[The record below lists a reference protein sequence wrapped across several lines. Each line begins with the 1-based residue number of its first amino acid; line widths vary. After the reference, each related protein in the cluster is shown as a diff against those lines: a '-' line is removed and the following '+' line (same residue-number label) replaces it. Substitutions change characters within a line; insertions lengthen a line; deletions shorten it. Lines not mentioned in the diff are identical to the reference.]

1 MSGNVQAWIGDMI
14 TYLKLDKL
22 KVAKA
27 NADRMTKTVQGI
39 TVIGAG
45 QMQMSDPSPR
55 IEEARKQ
62 YDAARA
68 ELNRLRNISL
78 EIEKATRRRDELKQ
92 ASRGVPVNPELG
104 PAIAKLDQEL
114 AELNSQTDAELQK
127 EIAELESKQ
136 QALQKAA
143 QECQRTEKQLLQD
156 KANIQL
162 MLRGHETELKNIL
175 KEMERSA
182 AAHKAA
188 MAQETCIHCGA
199 NHQHWSA
206 DKSKASLTAE
216 YEAWLETAKSEQR
229 EFEIKIKTEKD
240 RIAAV
245 DGYLSELTTALDG
258 ADGIN
263 AKLTVIELELD
274 DRKNYL
280 GNIQRDRSAAIL
292 AKSKERTGLIAT
304 QTRFEQACKE
314 VAGIDGKLA
323 EVERTL
329 AELGSMEAITEKA
342 CAASDKADK
351 WSAEIEKLEGLKRDY
366 LRAKADE
373 QRNAQAILEHDRC
386 KAEVEV
392 CQAAIKV
399 LEQVQ
404 GDMVKIAFDR
414 ILRTVNRFTD
424 GIIKTSIEYRD
435 GEIGRWEGTTW
446 IKHETFSGT
455 ETALTYAGIAAALA
469 SDAPYRIVM
478 IDEMGIM
485 DIDSMLKVLARMVE
499 MTSEGEIDQFIGC
512 FSGRPLGTLS
522 SINQIA
528 L

>member
-1 MSGNVQAWIGDMI
+1 
-14 TYLKLDKL
+14 
-22 KVAKA
+22 
-27 NADRMTKTVQGI
+27 
-39 TVIGAG
+39 
-45 QMQMSDPSPR
+45 
-55 IEEARKQ
+55 
-62 YDAARA
+62 
-68 ELNRLRNISL
+68 
-78 EIEKATRRRDELKQ
+78 
-92 ASRGVPVNPELG
+92 
-104 PAIAKLDQEL
+104 
-114 AELNSQTDAELQK
+114 
-127 EIAELESKQ
+127 
-136 QALQKAA
+136 
-143 QECQRTEKQLLQD
+143 
-156 KANIQL
+156 
-162 MLRGHETELKNIL
+162 
-175 KEMERSA
+175 
-182 AAHKAA
+182 
-188 MAQETCIHCGA
+188 
-199 NHQHWSA
+199 
-206 DKSKASLTAE
+206 
-216 YEAWLETAKSEQR
+216 
-229 EFEIKIKTEKD
+229 
-240 RIAAV
+240 
-245 DGYLSELTTALDG
+245 
-258 ADGIN
+258 
-263 AKLTVIELELD
+263 
-274 DRKNYL
+274 
-280 GNIQRDRSAAIL
+280 
-292 AKSKERTGLIAT
+292 
-304 QTRFEQACKE
+304 